1 MGQIN
6 PMKLGRALLL
16 LAVMVAPGPRYL
28 IAGDWPQWRGPEA
41 NGISR
46 ESLQGVTALEEA
58 WRAELGLGFSGFV
71 VADGR
76 VFTMGHD
83 GKETDTV
90 WCLDAETGKT
100 VWKHSYPHPLDALYF
115 PGGSTGTPTVDG
127 DVVYSLARRGQL
139 FCLEAASGKV
149 RWKKNLHEDFGYDMP
164 AWGFTGS
171 PKVHGALLLLN
182 AGDAGLALRKEDGSE
197 VWKSKNGEASYSTPY
212 LAQRDGTDVAI
223 FSNKR
228 GYVCVESKNGKEWWR
243 VKWLTRY
250 GVNAADP
257 VAAGDK
263 LFISSGYDK
272 GATLLEWNG
281 QAEPKTLWKSREM
294 KNQMNACVL
303 IDGYLYGVSGNEGQ
317 DGTGLKCLEL
327 ESGEGKWLDTA
338 VGQGAIMATEG
349 GDLLVLS
356 EGGELMVG
364 AASPEG
370 FKPRLKKKVLDE
382 KCWTAPV
389 LANGRIY
396 CRNGKGQMVCVK
408 AGVGK

>member
-1 MGQIN
+1 MRQIVG
-6 PMKLGRALLL
+6 MKVAKLVLL
-16 LAVMVAPGPRYL
+16 LAVMMALGSQHL
-28 IAGDWPQWRGPEA
+28 MAGDWPQWRGPDA
-41 NGISR
+41 NGISK
-46 ESLQGVTALEEA
+46 ESLQGVTVLEEA
-58 WRAELGLGFSGFV
+58 WKAELGLGFSGFV
-71 VADGR
+71 VAGGR
-76 VFTMGHD
+76 VFTMGHN
-83 GKETDTV
+83 GKDSDTV

-100 VWKHSYPHPLDALYF
+100 VWKHSYPHPLDDLYF

-139 FCLEAASGKV
+139 FCFEASSGKV
-149 RWKKNLHEDFGYDMP
+149 KWEKNLHDDFGYDMP
-164 AWGFTGS
+164 TWGFSGS
-171 PKVHGALLLLN
+171 PKVQGSLLLLN

-197 VWKSKNGEASYSTPY
+197 VWKSANGEAAYSTPY
-212 LAQRDGTDVAI
+212 LAHRDGTDVAI

-257 VAAGDK
+257 VADGDK

-281 QAEPKTLWKSREM
+281 QGEPKTLWKNREM
-294 KNQMNACVL
+294 KSEMNACVL
-303 IDGYLYGVSGNEGQ
+303 IGGFLYGVSGNEGQ
-317 DGTGLKCLEL
+317 DGTGLKCLDL
-327 ESGEGKWLDTA
+327 GSGEGKWVDTA
-338 VGQGAIMATEG
+338 VGQGAMMATEG

-370 FKPRLKKKVLDE
+370 FKPRLKKKVLDG

-389 LANGRIY
+389 LANGKIY
-396 CRNGKGQMVCVK
+396 CRNGKGQVVCVK
-408 AGVGK
+408 ANP